1 LKKLKILLLLQIT
14 NLTMHQLPLLQQPL
28 PQLSQKLPLQLPQLQ
43 LLLLQNLPQLNHQVV
58 EFSLLLL
65 LKIWLIPKVLI
76 LEEFKELD
84 QMEESSKLTS

>member
-14 NLTMHQLPLLQQPL
+14 NLTMHQLQLLQQPL
-28 PQLSQKLPLQLPQLQ
+28 PQLNQKLPLQLPQLQ

-76 LEEFKELD
+76 LQEFKELD
-84 QMEESSKLTS
+84 QTEESSKLTS